1 MNDLPPLTPRL
12 RLIADMVPFGSRL
25 ADVGT
30 DHAYLPAFL
39 VSKGICPSCYAG
51 DIHRGPLENAEKT
64 LARYRVSDRVTT
76 VLSAGLRQFPPACA
90 DTVVIAGMG
99 GDQIGEI
106 VAEASWL
113 RSPSVTLLLQPMTM
127 QERCRRVLYENGFFC
142 EREAYAEEGKHL
154 YVVMQFRFSEKPLPP
169 PDDVFFYVGTAK
181 EQSDPLASSYL
192 LQRKEKLRR
201 MIGGMEKTP
210 RCEKEAAKLRALLD
224 RL

>member
-12 RLIADMVPFGSRL
+12 RLIADMVPPGSRL

-39 VSKGICPSCYAG
+39 VSQGICPSCIAG

-64 LARYRVSDRVTT
+64 LARYEVSDRVTT
-76 VLSAGLRQFPPACA
+76 VLSAGLRQFSPGCA

-106 VAEASWL
+106 VAEAQWL

-127 QERCRRVLYENGFFC
+127 QERCRRSLYESGFVC
-142 EREAYAEEGKHL
+142 ECEAYAKEGKHL
-154 YVVMQFRFSEKPLPP
+154 YVVMRYRFSDTPLPK
-169 PDDVFFYVGTAK
+169 PDEAFFYVGTAR
-181 EQSDPLASSYL
+181 ENGEPLAADYL
-192 LQRKEKLRR
+192 QSRKEKLRR

-210 RCEKEAAKLRALLD
+210 RCEKEAAELRALLD
-224 RL
+224 QL